1 VGTGLG
7 LVPTILSQSFRKTEI
22 RESGDTVVDTVPMI
36 ETQGVGIRFGAFVAV
51 QDVNYRVI
59 KGETAGIIGPNG
71 AGKSTLFNLLTGMH
85 RPTWG
90 TVRYQ
95 GEDITSLSAENRVAR
110 GIIRTFQL
118 VSVFDSLSV
127 FENMAIATVRAGSE
141 YRSWFQLLVGS
152 SQSKNI
158 SQNVDES
165 LCRVGLQGKSG
176 TMVSELSYGDKRMLE
191 IGMALALNPTLLLL
205 DEPFAG
211 LSDVE
216 ITEVVELIRTLQE
229 RLTIVIIEHKI
240 SRIVDLVDRLSVMH
254 EGHLIAEGLPNDVL
268 CDPTVRSVY
277 WGQRDQVCQQP
288 ERV

>member
-1 VGTGLG
+1 M
-7 LVPTILSQSFRKTEI
+7 
-22 RESGDTVVDTVPMI
+22 VDTVPMI
-36 ETQGVGIRFGAFVAV
+36 ETQGVGIRFDAFVAV
-51 QDVNYRVI
+51 QDVNYRVM

-85 RPTWG
+85 KPTWG

-95 GEDITSLSAENRVAR
+95 GEDITALSAENRVAR
-110 GIIRTFQL
+110 GLIRTFQL

-127 FENMAIATVRAGSE
+127 SENMTISTVRAGAE
-141 YRSWFQLLVGS
+141 YRSWFQFLVGS
-152 SQSKNI
+152 SQSNRI
-158 SQNVDES
+158 SKSVEES
-165 LCRVGLQGKSG
+165 LRRVGLQDKSG
-176 TMVSELSYGDKRMLE
+176 AKVSELSYGDKRMLE
-191 IGMALALNPTLLLL
+191 IGMALALGPTLLLL

-216 ITEVVELIRTLQE
+216 ITEVVNLIRTLQE
-229 RLTIVIIEHKI
+229 NLTIVIIEHKI

-268 CDPTVRSVY
+268 CDPTVRRVY
-277 WGQRDQVCQQP
+277 WGQRDQACEGP